1 MASIAAMGSGSV
13 TSPMPQRI
21 SLLAASGWDS
31 ANAFTRRPIS
41 GNKYPACNLRKLSL
55 MLGMVLIVSASF
67 HTRNGTE
74 SRPRSGMPS
83 FPASRNGA
91 TSPPCRSFLRAKA
104 AAPAPLRVH
113 APRRPPVL
121 PDSPELLPGK
131 IPKTGQADAQQRN
144 PFILRGIMALKKP
157 ASFVPRSASVLL
169 LKPELPGT

>member
-31 ANAFTRRPIS
+31 ANACTRRPIS

-55 MLGMVLIVSASF
+55 MLGMVLVVSAF
-67 HTRNGTE
+67 IPYPERDGIKAPFRHA
-74 SRPRSGMPS
+74 S

-91 TSPPCRSFLRAKA
+91 SSPDAVSTVPKRLLLSLCVSCSSPNVLSSLISLSFF
-104 AAPAPLRVH
+104 
-113 APRRPPVL
+113 
-121 PDSPELLPGK
+121 PGK
-131 IPKTGQADAQQRN
+131 IPKNGQADARQEKT
-144 PFILRGIMALKKP
+144 FTLRGIMVLKTP
-157 ASFVPRSASVLL
+157 AIFIPPSAPVLL